1 MKKKF
6 ITLILK
12 SYKCSVH
19 NPRPTFLRVRN
30 WIQFIF
36 KSWWYEF
43 HIQRKK
49 GFSQAQIV
57 LFSKAFLTIEKASKQ
72 NKGEIEL
79 NPEWINKGER
89 VDLLLLIHMNRA
101 FFLLWLPLL
110 FFGGNLEEWPK
121 CFLPSGMYFFFI
133 KSNINKQRTTSNSS
147 HGCNVGSFFIQQ
159 NFCNGRG
166 FSERT

>member
-1 MKKKF
+1 MC
-6 ITLILK
+6 ITPDPLFCVCEIE
-12 SYKCSVH
+12 S
-19 NPRPTFLRVRN
+19 N
-30 WIQFIF
+30 
-36 KSWWYEF
+36 
-43 HIQRKK
+43 
-49 GFSQAQIV
+49 
-57 LFSKAFLTIEKASKQ
+57 LFSNPDDMSFTSKEKKDFHRLKLYFFPKLFWQLKKQ
-72 NKGEIEL
+72 ANKNNGEIEL

-110 FFGGNLEEWPK
+110 FFGGNLEEEWPK